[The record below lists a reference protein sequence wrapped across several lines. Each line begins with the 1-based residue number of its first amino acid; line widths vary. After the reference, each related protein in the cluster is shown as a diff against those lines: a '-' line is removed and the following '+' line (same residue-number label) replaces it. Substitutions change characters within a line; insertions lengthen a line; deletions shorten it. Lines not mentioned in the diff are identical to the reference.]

1 MTFTGSLRR
10 ASGVRRF
17 AFLAACCAIAAGR
30 QSAFAQSQEVHISVQ
45 VRRLDGDPVGNLKS
59 KNFHVSANGQS
70 LFVTLARPSLKKVAP
85 DSVQTRL
92 LLILPSATFSNAGDP
107 LSEAIDQLKP
117 AWRAGWQIAV
127 LTPQG
132 ALTPYLASE
141 QSLVRAVQQ
150 PTVTPISY
158 RAAIDSLKDFSGRR
172 LVMVVWDRD
181 YGTLFALRK
190 AARDVQAMLYNIGGN
205 PEDNYS
211 YGEAEKGSTSS
222 LPAYGTNLNGASSGP
237 SVGGLAVVNNTEIW
251 SAPVALAID
260 DVHAERSFWTAIR
273 DAMNDARN
281 YYDLRIQMDPSIAQ
295 IGLRISADSPLRV
308 TAQAYTFTSDTPPEV
323 VLLSKTR

>member
-1 MTFTGSLRR
+1 M
-10 ASGVRRF
+10 
-17 AFLAACCAIAAGR
+17 
-30 QSAFAQSQEVHISVQ
+30 
-45 VRRLDGDPVGNLKS
+45 
-59 KNFHVSANGQS
+59 
-70 LFVTLARPSLKKVAP
+70 
-85 DSVQTRL
+85 
-92 LLILPSATFSNAGDP
+92 
-107 LSEAIDQLKP
+107 
-117 AWRAGWQIAV
+117 

-150 PTVTPISY
+150 PTVPPISY

-172 LVMVVWDRD
+172 LVMVVWDRE

-205 PEDNYS
+205 PDDNYS

-260 DVHAERSFWTAIR
+260 DVHAERSFRTAIR

-295 IGLRISADSPLRV
+295 IVTSLPWWNVIRVLSCSSKFPVKTHRPSSPR
-308 TAQAYTFTSDTPPEV
+308 
-323 VLLSKTR
+323 